1 MIEDYP
7 ADQDVINIED
17 TNVIQKNGDAIKVN
31 EHTSIIINSD
41 SNMTEQNNHP
51 IVLSPEGTPYTVHFG
66 YNKHQLTENQKAA
79 LQNFIKKNLRELL
92 AEKLELHLFIV
103 TGYTDSKKNTEAYNF
118 KLGQRR
124 AEAVAEILTEA
135 GAKKTRVVSKGE
147 CCQMETSELS
157 RRVEIEIKKT

>member
-1 MIEDYP
+1 
-7 ADQDVINIED
+7 
-17 TNVIQKNGDAIKVN
+17 
-31 EHTSIIINSD
+31 
-41 SNMTEQNNHP
+41 MTEQNNHP
-51 IVLSPEGTPYTVHFG
+51 IVLSPEGTPPYTVHFG

-79 LQNFIKKNLRELL
+79 LQNFIKNLRELL

-103 TGYTDSKKNTEAYNF
+103 TGYTDSKNTEAYNF

-135 GAKKTRVVSKGE
+135 GAKTRVVSKGE

-157 RRVEIEIKKT
+157 RRVEIEIKNLK